1 MPGTLALVGGGEW
14 GEECAFDRDLLDAAG
29 TTEVVVLA
37 TAAAYELPA
46 EHERRAAEHF
56 ARLGAQVRALP
67 VYGRSD
73 ALQAEHADAV
83 ASARF
88 LYLSSGASL
97 HFVSVMKATPVWEA
111 LVGAWQAG
119 AVVAA
124 SEGSARALA
133 DPMVDPRGGA
143 FTLGLGLLPG
153 LAFVPHRDS
162 WSHDRATRTRELAP
176 RGVPL
181 AVVDAGTAIVRGPGG
196 TWSVG
201 GAGDVSVFVD
211 NVEVGLDA
219 LP

>member
-14 GEECAFDRDLLDAAG
+14 GPECSFDRDLLDAAG
-29 TTEVVVLA
+29 TSDVVVLA

-46 EHERRAAEHF
+46 EHEQRAAEHF

-73 ALQAEHADAV
+73 ALDDGHAEVV

-111 LVGAWQAG
+111 LTAAWEAG

-153 LAFVPHRDS
+153 LAFVPHRDR

-176 RGVPL
+176 KGVPL
-181 AVVDAGTAIVRGPGG
+181 VVVDTSTAIVRDPDAS
-196 TWSVG
+196 WSVCGAG
-201 GAGDVSVFVD
+201 GASVFVD
-211 NVEVGLDA
+211 NVEVGLET

>member
-14 GEECAFDRDLLDAAG
+14 GLECSFDRDLLDAAG

-37 TAAAYELPA
+37 TAAAYEVPA
-46 EHERRAAEHF
+46 GHERRAAEHF
-56 ARLGAQVRALP
+56 ARLGAGVRALP
-67 VYGRSD
+67 VYGRAD
-73 ALQAEHADAV
+73 ALDDGHAAAV
-83 ASARF
+83 AGARF

-97 HFVSVMKATPVWEA
+97 HFVSVVKATPVWEA
-111 LVGAWQAG
+111 LSAAWESG

-162 WSHDRATRTRELAP
+162 WTHDRATRTRELAP
-176 RGVPL
+176 KGVPL
-181 AVVDAGTAIVRGPGG
+181 VVVDSATAIVRAPDG
-196 TWSVG
+196 TWSVAGAG
-201 GAGDVSVFVD
+201 GASVFVD

>member
-14 GEECAFDRDLLDAAG
+14 GEECSFDRDLLDAAG
-29 TTEVVVLA
+29 TTEVIVLA

-56 ARLGAQVRALP
+56 ALLGAEVRALP

-73 ALQAEHADAV
+73 ALRDEHADAV

-111 LVGAWQAG
+111 LVGAWKAG

-162 WSHDRATRTRELAP
+162 WSHDRAVRTRELAP
-176 RGVPL
+176 RGVPM
-181 AVVDAGTAIVRGPGG
+181 AVVDTSTAIVRDPGG

-201 GAGDVSVFVD
+201 GAGDASVYVD
-211 NVEVGLDA
+211 NVEVGLEA

>member
-1 MPGTLALVGGGEW
+1 
-14 GEECAFDRDLLDAAG
+14 
-29 TTEVVVLA
+29 VVLA

-46 EHERRAAEHF
+46 EHERRAADHF
-56 ARLGAQVRALP
+56 RRLGVDTRPLP
-67 VYGRSD
+67 VYGRAD
-73 ALQAEHADAV
+73 ALDDGHAATV

-88 LYLSSGASL
+88 VYLSSGASL
-97 HFVSVMKATPVWEA
+97 HFVSVMKATPLWEA
-111 LVGAWQAG
+111 LVAAWKAG

-124 SEGSARALA
+124 SEGSARTLA

-162 WSHDRATRTRELAP
+162 WSHDRAVRTRELAP
-176 RGVPL
+176 KGVPL
-181 AVVDAGTAIVRGPGG
+181 AVVDTSTAIMRAPDG

-201 GAGDVSVFVD
+201 GAGGASVFVD
-211 NVEVGLDA
+211 NTEVGLEV